1 MVFSAKSELTIASR
15 FDWTK
20 RPFSPKTDLFNT
32 YNHQPKGLEMKSSSG
47 IRAFTVAA
55 ALLAAICAS
64 GATLSVGDPAPKLQ
78 TGKWIQGDPV
88 TAFDSNHVY
97 IVEFWATWCGPCRE
111 SIPHL
116 NELYE
121 KFKDQG
127 LIAIGQ
133 DSWEQNEDGVPA
145 FVKKMG
151 DKMTYRVALDD
162 KSTDPKGAMATTWMA
177 AADQNGIPT
186 AFIVNKHGNIA
197 WIGHPMGLT
206 EEVLSQILADK
217 FDTAA
222 FAAQHKKA
230 QQAQQRS
237 MEQSKKLGAAMK
249 EKNWDAAEAAV
260 TELEKDTPADS
271 RVQYSRIRLE
281 ILLGRKDY
289 AGVYQLVQ
297 SVSDAHPDN
306 AMIQNELAWTLVTTK
321 GVDPHGLAL
330 ARTVAERASKAA
342 KEQEPGILDT
352 LARAQFMNGLT
363 NEAVATEQK
372 AVDLATDEMKNG
384 LKKSLTDYQQGKL
397 PDQQE

>member
-1 MVFSAKSELTIASR
+1 M
-15 FDWTK
+15 
-20 RPFSPKTDLFNT
+20 KT
-32 YNHQPKGLEMKSSSG
+32 SSG

-55 ALLAAICAS
+55 ALLAAVYACEAK
-64 GATLSVGDPAPKLQ
+64 LSIGDPAPKLQ

-97 IVEFWATWCGPCRE
+97 VVEFWATWCGPCRE

-162 KSTDPKGAMATTWMA
+162 KSTDAKGAMATTWMA

-186 AFIVNKHGNIA
+186 AFIVNKHGLIA
-197 WIGHPMGLT
+197 WIGHPMTLT

-222 FAAQHKKA
+222 FAEQYKNA
-230 QQAQQRS
+230 QQEQQRS
-237 MEQSKKLGAAMK
+237 MEQSKKLGTAMK
-249 EKNWDAAEAAV
+249 EKNWDAADAAV
-260 TELEKDTPADS
+260 TELEKSVPENA
-271 RVQYSRIRLE
+271 RIQFVGTRLQ
-281 ILLGRKDY
+281 ILLGRKDF
-289 AGVYQLVQ
+289 AGAYQMVQ
-297 SVSDAHPDN
+297 SMSDAHPDS
-306 AMIQNELAWTLVTTK
+306 AMLQNELAWTLVTTK
-321 GVDPHGLAL
+321 GVDPQGLML
-330 ARTVAERASKAA
+330 AKTVAERASKAA
-342 KEQEPGILDT
+342 KEKEPGILDT

-363 NEAVATEQK
+363 NEAVATEQQ
-372 AVDLATDEMKNG
+372 AVDLAPDEMKNE
-384 LKKSLTDYQQGKL
+384 LKKSLAEYQQGKL
-397 PDQQE
+397 PDQNE